1 MRIRNIN
8 WDSFKL
14 TWVETLVLGTV
25 IFIVGDEISGS
36 KVHKYVTGKPGN
48 TAPRSIPSNEIDTAP
63 IPFLA
68 DTNTELIQE
77 QTETLTE
84 ENELEDK

>member
-1 MRIRNIN
+1 MRISNIN
-8 WDSFKL
+8 LDSFKL
-14 TWVETLVLGTV
+14 TWAETLVLGTV

-48 TAPRSIPSNEIDTAP
+48 TAPRAIPPNEINTAP
-63 IPFLA
+63 IPLLA
-68 DTNTELIQE
+68 DTDVVQE